1 MPPPKES
8 DFLSPESDV
17 YSERC
22 TELLD
27 NLESVTEETE
37 NDLQLEAPAVS
48 ISSKSNNVNNQS
60 QKTNLN
66 NKNINLK
73 LTPLDLKE
81 DHMEMPKNQQKL
93 TTPGKISLFSLI
105 LT

>member
-1 MPPPKES
+1 M
-8 DFLSPESDV
+8 

-37 NDLQLEAPAVS
+37 SDFKLETPAPTAAVS
-48 ISSKSNNVNNQS
+48 SISKTNVNNQA

-73 LTPLDLKE
+73 LMIPLELKE
-81 DHMEMPKNQQKL
+81 DHIEMPKNQQKL
-93 TTPGKISLFSLI
+93 TTPGNNISRIHF
-105 LT
+105 